1 MEVQTEGEERESQP
15 RDLVIDNV
23 LSTQPELG
31 PVIPDGGYG
40 WIVFIVTLFFQVSL
54 YLFRRWFL
62 TYRTLIIIEPTANF
76 SKTSI

>member
-1 MEVQTEGEERESQP
+1 MEVQTEGEERDAQP

-31 PVIPDGGYG
+31 PIIPDGGYG

-54 YLFRRWFL
+54 
-62 TYRTLIIIEPTANF
+62 PF
-76 SKTSI
+76 S